1 MSWNDFLP
9 QLAVEHEVL
18 ESLFTEIGTPENEK
32 ARQCQALFDKFLE
45 TIRECIDMVGQDKTR
60 LTHEIDRMLESIR
73 SLTDLLG
80 QDEQAVASVVESFQ
94 GMVSTL
100 PLASSDFCVHIVLE
114 FTTDHK
120 CFPISISNRLCGIDT
135 RSYQTNT
142 ASSWR

>member
-18 ESLFTEIGTPENEK
+18 ESLFTEIGTPEDEK

-45 TIRECIDMVGQDKTR
+45 IIRERIDMVGQDKTR
-60 LTHEIDRMLESIR
+60 LTNEIGRMLESIR

-94 GMVSTL
+94 GMVST
-100 PLASSDFCVHIVLE
+100 
-114 FTTDHK
+114 
-120 CFPISISNRLCGIDT
+120 
-135 RSYQTNT
+135 
-142 ASSWR
+142 